1 MIDPFLVRALL
12 AGIGLAIISAPLGSV
27 VVWNRMSYFGETVA
41 HACLL
46 GIALGLF
53 LNVNL
58 TFSVL
63 LCALFTCFFLV
74 FFERVKFI
82 PFDSALGLT
91 HHGALALG
99 IFATSLL
106 GGGSVDLLG
115 YLFGDIFSVT
125 NNDLWIILTCGSVLL
140 SIILLMWQS
149 LLRIALNEELALAE
163 GVPVKRVKTGFILI
177 LGVAIAIAIK
187 IVGTLLT
194 ISFLIVPVVAAR
206 PLSKTPEHVVLIAS
220 LIGILSVFLGMYLS
234 YNFDVPGGAA
244 IVLSM
249 IFAAIVSLCCFR
261 GS

>member
-1 MIDPFLVRALL
+1 MRAVLVGIAL
-12 AGIGLAIISAPLGSV
+12 AVITAPLGSL
-27 VVWNRMSYFGETVA
+27 VVWNRMSYFGETVS

-46 GIALGLF
+46 GIAIGVF
-53 LNVNL
+53 LNINL

-74 FFERVKFI
+74 SFERVKII
-82 PFDSALGLT
+82 PFDSVLGLT

-99 IFATSLL
+99 IFAASLL

-125 NNDLWIILTCGSVLL
+125 NSDILVILVCGTFLL
-140 SIILLMWQS
+140 FFIFSMWQS

-177 LGVAIAIAIK
+177 LGVAISIAIK

-194 ISFLIVPVVAAR
+194 ISFLIVPAVAAR
-206 PLSKTPEHVVLIAS
+206 PFSRAPEHVVLIS
-220 LIGILSVFLGMYLS
+220 IFIGILSVVFGLVVS

-249 IFAAIVSLCCFR
+249 ISAAFVSLFCFGR
-261 GS
+261 S